1 VLAGLIGM
9 SFGAL
14 QPWRWFRKD
23 TLQAQLENQK
33 KGSGSDSRIS

>member
-1 VLAGLIGM
+1 M